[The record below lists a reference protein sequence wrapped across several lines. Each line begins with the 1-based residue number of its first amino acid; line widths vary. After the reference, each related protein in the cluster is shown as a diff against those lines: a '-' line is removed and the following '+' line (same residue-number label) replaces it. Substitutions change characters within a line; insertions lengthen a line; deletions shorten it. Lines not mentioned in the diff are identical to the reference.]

1 MPLAVYINGKSHDC
15 LAVENRAI
23 HYGDGLFET
32 ILVKNAQIQLLDQH
46 LERLQFGIKQLC
58 MAETDSDQIKDQ
70 LNALANQFPNS
81 ILKLIVSVSQQTRGY
96 LRQGEQKTDIIVF
109 IDSLPKTR
117 KRQLAAQICTLRLAA
132 QPRLAGVK
140 HLNRL
145 EQVLASNE
153 LKQGFDEGILFLYDK
168 DVLVETISGNIFIVK
183 SGKIMTPKL
192 DQAGVEGVAKAKLMQ
207 IAFENDIEIMETF
220 INKETLLDADGVFI
234 SNSIMGLREIVSID
248 KKAIRQDKELFPLLY
263 QVSKKYFVE

>member
-15 LAVENRAI
+15 LAIENRAI

-46 LERLQFGIKQLC
+46 LERLQLGIKQLC
-58 MAETDSDQIKDQ
+58 MAEIEYDQLKDQ
-70 LNALANQFPNS
+70 LNIFANQFPNS
-81 ILKLIVSVSQQTRGY
+81 ILKLIVSTSQQTRGY
-96 LRQGEQKTDIIVF
+96 SRLGKQKTDII
-109 IDSLPKTR
+109 ILIHSLPKNI
-117 KRQLAAQICTLRLAA
+117 KRQLAAQICSLRLAA
-132 QPRLAGVK
+132 QPRLAGIK

-168 DVLVETISGNIFIVK
+168 DVLVETISSNIFIVK
-183 SGKIMTPKL
+183 SGKIITPKL

-207 IAFENDIEIMETF
+207 ISLENNIEIMKTS

-234 SNSIMGLREIVSID
+234 SNSIMGLREIIRID
-248 KKAIRQDKELFPLLY
+248 KKAIRQDKELFPFLY
-263 QVSKKYFVE
+263 QLSKKYFVE